1 MSLSRECNLRPI
13 YFPEIMFIYRNYR
26 LYVAVEDLLF
36 LNVQWTL
43 YYKSIAK
50 IIIIIIILKP
60 SSIIHIRAMSEI
72 LCLGNLLKL
81 KPPHSEAEHWGIL
94 L

>member
-1 MSLSRECNLRPI
+1 
-13 YFPEIMFIYRNYR
+13 MFIYRNYR

-43 YYKSIAK
+43 HYKSIGK

-60 SSIIHIRAMSEI
+60 SSIIRIGAMSEI
-72 LCLGNLLKL
+72 HRFGNLFKL
-81 KPPHSEAEHWGIL
+81 KPPYSEAEHWGIL